1 MAGGGI
7 EYREAVESS
16 AAQNRTPGARK
27 TPRDVTDPGSGSP
40 AVTRGVLRWLL
51 PTLTLGFIVVF
62 LGIIL
67 IANRGEGDQ
76 WWAFLKSIPA
86 GDKLGHVGLVGLL
99 SLLTNLT
106 FPGTHPRLP
115 RCLTRTTFILLVL
128 LTLEELAQAFL
139 PHRTCDFGDW
149 VADLIGLGLGQT
161 LALRCRRALKLEP
174 QP

>member
-1 MAGGGI
+1 M
-7 EYREAVESS
+7 
-16 AAQNRTPGARK
+16 
-27 TPRDVTDPGSGSP
+27 TDPGSSSP
-40 AVTRGVLRWLL
+40 ALTHRVLRWLL

-67 IANRGEGDQ
+67 IANRGEGDR

-115 RCLTRTTFILLVL
+115 RWLTRTTFILLVL

-161 LALRCRRALKLEP
+161 LALRFRRALKL
-174 QP
+174 